1 MTIPGH
7 PKAGQGWP
15 GFDEFLDS
23 AGSLEELVERVA
35 DREELLLQALRIA
48 GVGGWE
54 LDLASGTL
62 SWSEETYRIFGIDP
76 KDQKPS
82 NELFYSLVH
91 PEDRDRML
99 GNQIQS
105 ESGGIFDQ
113 EYRIIRPDGELRH
126 LNSRA
131 QIVPRGPLR
140 VNRFLGVVRDITER
154 VLFEQQLEAERANA
168 ARLQAELIHV
178 SRVS

>member
-1 MTIPGH
+1 MTISGH

-15 GFDEFLDS
+15 GFDELLDS
-23 AGSLEELVERVA
+23 AGSLDELVERVA

-76 KDQKPS
+76 QKEKPS
-82 NELFYSLVH
+82 ADLFYRLVH
-91 PEDRDRML
+91 PEDRARML
-99 GNQIQS
+99 GNQTRS
-105 ESGGIFDQ
+105 YETGDIFDE
-113 EYRIIRPDGELRH
+113 EYRIIRPDGELRY

-131 QIVPRGPLR
+131 QVVPRGPDR

-154 VLFEQQLEAERANA
+154 RLFEQ
-168 ARLQAELIHV
+168 
-178 SRVS
+178 